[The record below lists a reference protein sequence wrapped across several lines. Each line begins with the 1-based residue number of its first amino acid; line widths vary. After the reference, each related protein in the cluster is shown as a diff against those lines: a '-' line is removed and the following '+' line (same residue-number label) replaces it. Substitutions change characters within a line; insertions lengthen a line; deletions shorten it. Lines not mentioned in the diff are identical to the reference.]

1 MPSDYDLIEKAI
13 RYLEANFQEQP
24 TLEELATHLHLSPN
38 HLQRTFRRWAGIS
51 PKRFLQFLTVAYA
64 KQLLAESRS
73 VLETTYEAGL
83 SSPSRLHD
91 LFVTLEAVT
100 PGEFKAQG
108 AGMRLA
114 YGFHDSPFG
123 ECLVAASERGIAALS
138 FVTEGDR
145 AVALTAVQS
154 QWPSAEWQAD
164 EALTRPLVEQIFP
177 AGEDNGL
184 LPDERDN
191 GRNQLTLFVRGS
203 NFQVK
208 VWEALLRIPPGYAC
222 TYQDIAR
229 QIGKPKASQA
239 VGNAVGSNS
248 IAYLIPCHR
257 VIRKSGILGDYR
269 WQPARK
275 KAMLGWEAA
284 QRINHG

>member
-13 RYLEANFQEQP
+13 RYLEANFQAQP
-24 TLEELATHLHLSPN
+24 TLEELATHLHVSPY

-73 VLETTYEAGL
+73 VLETTCEAGL

-108 AGMRLA
+108 AGMGLA
-114 YGFHDSPFG
+114 CGFHDSPFG
-123 ECLVAASERGIAALS
+123 ECMIAASERGIAALS
-138 FVTEGDR
+138 FVADGDR
-145 AVALTAVQS
+145 DGALTAVHS
-154 QWPSAEWQAD
+154 QWPGAEWYED
-164 EALTRPLVEQIFP
+164 ETVTGPLVKRIFP
-177 AGEDNGL
+177 TETG
-184 LPDERDN
+184 N

-208 VWEALLRIPPGYAC
+208 VWEALLRIPSGYAC

-239 VGNAVGSNS
+239 VGNAVGANS

-257 VIRKSGILGDYR
+257 VIRKSGVLGDYR

-284 QRINHG
+284 QRANHGFDGSNG

>member
-13 RYLEANFQEQP
+13 RYLETNFREQP
-24 TLEELATHLHLSPN
+24 TLEELAAHLHLSPY

-123 ECLVAASERGIAALS
+123 ECLLAASERGIAALS

-145 AVALTAVQS
+145 AGALTAVQS
-154 QWPSAEWQAD
+154 QWPGAEWQED
-164 EALTRPLVEQIFP
+164 EAVTRPLVEQIFP
-177 AGEDNGL
+177 VREENGL
-184 LPDERDN
+184 SPGERDN

-239 VGNAVGSNS
+239 VGNAVGANS

-257 VIRKSGILGDYR
+257 VIRKSGVLGDYR